1 MCPIQENVFWPDY
14 MKWTFYVVINDL
26 ESAVWGMYTISV
38 VDGHRNHGQIFVNHA
53 DSFL

>member
-1 MCPIQENVFWPDY
+1 MCPIQENVFWSDY

-38 VDGHRNHGQIFVNHA
+38 VNGHRNHGQIFVNHA
-53 DSFL
+53 L